1 MGAVTLYK
9 QVIDVTTDYLGPAA
23 KRFIDRQI
31 QNHLH
36 KQPADLDHDDLKKL
50 IDWSGLALAMLTDD
64 KEIVSEYTESLQN
77 LSRAGTP

>member
-1 MGAVTLYK
+1 MGTVTLYK
-9 QVIDVTTDYLGPAA
+9 QVIEVTTDYLGPAA

-36 KQPADLDHDDLKKL
+36 KQPENLDTNDLKKL

-64 KEIVSEYTESLQN
+64 KEIVSEYTESLRE
-77 LSRAGTP
+77 LSKADMS